1 MEIKS
6 SLFMIAYRFFSIMP
20 LSFLHAV
27 FMPEDCLAVSSQFY
41 IVRSLSHSIEGLK
54 LQEDYLDISNEDL
67 YDSIYNTLVRVLR
80 GYSAITTSTKKAQI
94 ISSSSL
100 FPDSSALITYDNLL
114 KASLI
119 DTLKSHSM
127 TITLRAKKKE
137 LLKLLKDN
145 IRVTEASSTGVECT
159 L

>member
-1 MEIKS
+1 M
-6 SLFMIAYRFFSIMP
+6 L
-20 LSFLHAV
+20 
-27 FMPEDCLAVSSQFY
+27 EDCLAVGGQIY
-41 IVRSLSHSIEGLK
+41 AAANLGHSIEGLK
-54 LQEDYLDISNEDL
+54 LQEDHPDISNEDL
-67 YDSIYNTLVRVLR
+67 YDSAYSTLARVLR
-80 GYSAITTSTKKAQI
+80 EGKALSQLPTGKAQVV
-94 ISSSSL
+94 SSSSL
-100 FPDSSALITYDNLL
+100 FPDSSALPAYDNLS
-114 KASLI
+114 KTSLI